1 MTIMLVLPTP
11 AAPSDVAAL
20 FERVQELLEARTG
33 TIVCDCGTVS
43 HPDAAIL
50 EVLARL
56 QLTARKAGCH
66 LVLTRMSSELES
78 LISLVGLVDVLPVIS
93 GSDLEAVGQPEEREQ
108 VRCVEEEGDPGDATT

>member
-1 MTIMLVLPTP
+1 MLMLPTP
-11 AAPSDVAAL
+11 VAPSDVAAL
-20 FERVQELLEARTG
+20 CDRVHALLEARTG
-33 TIVCDCGTVS
+33 TIVCDVGTVS
-43 HPDAAIL
+43 HADAAIV

-66 LVLTRMSSELES
+66 LVLIRMSSELES

-108 VRCVEEEGDPGDATT
+108 VRCVEEEGDPGDSTT